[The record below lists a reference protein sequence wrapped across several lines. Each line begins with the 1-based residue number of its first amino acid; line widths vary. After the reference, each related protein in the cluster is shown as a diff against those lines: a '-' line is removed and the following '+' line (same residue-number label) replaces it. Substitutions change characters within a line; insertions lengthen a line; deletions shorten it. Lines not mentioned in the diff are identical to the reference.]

1 MHTTK
6 GATFTQLD
14 LAICNTMRVH
24 IVASARKHGIHDS
37 DINHAVR
44 HALRTFDLD
53 GYTILVGPDKH
64 ANLLELAVTYEYS
77 TITVFHAMPAR
88 PKYFEV
94 K

>member
-1 MHTTK
+1 
-6 GATFTQLD
+6 
-14 LAICNTMRVH
+14 
-24 IVASARKHGIHDS
+24 
-37 DINHAVR
+37 VR
-44 HALRTFDLD
+44 HALRAFDLD

>member
-1 MHTTK
+1 
-6 GATFTQLD
+6 
-14 LAICNTMRVH
+14 MRVH
-24 IVASARKHGIHDS
+24 IVASAGKHGIQNS

-64 ANLLELAVTYEYS
+64 ANLLELAVTFDDS

-88 PKYFEV
+88 SKFLEG

>member
-1 MHTTK
+1 MHTTR
-6 GATFTQLD
+6 GDTFTQLR
-14 LAICNTMRVH
+14 LQICNTMRVH
-24 IVASARKHGIHDS
+24 IAASARKHGIQDS

-44 HALRTFDLD
+44 HALRAFDLD
-53 GYTILVGPDKH
+53 GYTVLVGPDRH
-64 ANLLELAVTYEYS
+64 ANLLELAATFEDS

>member
-6 GATFTQLD
+6 GATFAQLH
-14 LAICNTMRVH
+14 LTFCNTMRVH
-24 IVASARKHGIHDS
+24 IVASARKHGNHDS

-44 HALRTFDLD
+44 HALRAFDLD

-64 ANLLELAVTYEYS
+64 ANLLELAVTYEDS

-88 PKYFEV
+88 PKFFEV